1 MEKGRGDCPNAG
13 MRLFFELNDL
23 AVVPSRAASYKIFS
37 KNLHPSSYNRSRS
50 YNNHT
55 ISSVHIRRK
64 KSMFKKAM
72 IAASAALC
80 LGLGAGQIKAAKA
93 SWQIKNYKESKRFA
107 KRSATFKYQLPVF
120 KGKSKAIKTITTTI
134 TSSSPRLLSTSTA
147 SRQSSAPAT
156 TTPAP
161 ATSATFMAR
170 LTRSK
175 VASACPFGR

>member
-1 MEKGRGDCPNAG
+1 
-13 MRLFFELNDL
+13 
-23 AVVPSRAASYKIFS
+23 
-37 KNLHPSSYNRSRS
+37 
-50 YNNHT
+50 
-55 ISSVHIRRK
+55 
-64 KSMFKKAM
+64 MFKKAM

-120 KGKSKAIKTITTTI
+120 KGKSKAIKKINQ
-134 TSSSPRLLSTSTA
+134 A
-147 SRQSSAPAT
+147 QVK
-156 TTPAP
+156 
-161 ATSATFMAR
+161 SATFMAR